1 MGDADLDERRGPAL
15 EPAKVPL
22 VDGEVVR
29 PLVDQRSGVV
39 GEELLE
45 AWSAEEGS
53 HRRQARTAHG
63 CRASTCP
70 LRQFWRGHG
79 DRGASEALTLIAASP
94 DYTRL
99 MLRPVRGVLAM
110 LFGVFLAV
118 LAYLVHEYANR
129 LMNPILQGG
138 QTQRV
143 TYALMFATLLLAA
156 VATFLLGFA
165 GLVRTHTLRTAAS
178 D

>member
-1 MGDADLDERRGPAL
+1 
-15 EPAKVPL
+15 
-22 VDGEVVR
+22 
-29 PLVDQRSGVV
+29 
-39 GEELLE
+39 
-45 AWSAEEGS
+45 
-53 HRRQARTAHG
+53 
-63 CRASTCP
+63 
-70 LRQFWRGHG
+70 
-79 DRGASEALTLIAASP
+79 
-94 DYTRL
+94 
-99 MLRPVRGVLAM
+99 M